1 MFILDS
7 LMISG
12 LRWTLQTIAT
22 AADTERN
29 DDTALREQLLE
40 AEMRRELGE
49 ISDEAFRAL
58 EADLLVRMRDIRARR
73 DGASGALVLAS
84 AGGSSGE
91 RVRVE
96 ATLTG
101 DFHESGATPPAAPAA
116 VTRASSVPRTRASAE
131 PATRRRGR
139 RRRRP

>member
-22 AADTERN
+22 AADAERN

-49 ISDEAFRAL
+49 ISDQAFRAI
-58 EADLLVRMRDIRARR
+58 EGDLLARMRDIRARR
-73 DGASGALVLAS
+73 DGASGPVVLGS
-84 AGGSSGE
+84 GSRSSGE
-91 RVRVE
+91 RFSVE

-101 DFHESGATPPAAPAA
+101 DFHEGGATPPVAAAPS
-116 VTRASSVPRTRASAE
+116 TRRRA
-131 PATRRRGR
+131 RRGR
-139 RRRRP
+139 RP

>member
-40 AEMRRELGE
+40 AEMRREIGE
-49 ISDEAFRAL
+49 ISDEAFLAL
-58 EADLLVRMRDIRARR
+58 EADLLARMRDIRARR
-73 DGASGALVLAS
+73 DGAPGPLVLA
-84 AGGSSGE
+84 APGASSGE

-101 DFHESGATPPAAPAA
+101 DFHDTKATPPASPSGQRAP
-116 VTRASSVPRTRASAE
+116 SVPPTRASAE
-131 PATRRRGR
+131 PATGGRGR

>member
-49 ISDEAFRAL
+49 ISDEAFRAI
-58 EADLLVRMRDIRARR
+58 EGDLLARMRDIRALR
-73 DGASGALVLAS
+73 DGASGPVVLGS
-84 AGGSSGE
+84 SRSSGE
-91 RVRVE
+91 RFSVE

-101 DFHESGATPPAAPAA
+101 DFHEGGATPPVAAAPS
-116 VTRASSVPRTRASAE
+116 TRRRA
-131 PATRRRGR
+131 RRGR
-139 RRRRP
+139 RP